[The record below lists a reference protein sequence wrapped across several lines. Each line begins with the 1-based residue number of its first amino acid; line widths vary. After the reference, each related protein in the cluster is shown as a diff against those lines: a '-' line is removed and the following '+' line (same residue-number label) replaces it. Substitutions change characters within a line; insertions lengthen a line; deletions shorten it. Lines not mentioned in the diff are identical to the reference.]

1 MTQANPHAL
10 HSELLVALL
19 DGKWSAARRLAD
31 DLCLMARDNGGS
43 LPPQCS
49 VDAARWEDAPTVV
62 TDRLELVDS
71 LAGL

>member
-1 MTQANPHAL
+1 MTHANPLAL

-19 DGKWSAARRLAD
+19 DDKWGEARRLAD
-31 DLCLMARDNGGS
+31 DLCYLGRELGS

-71 LAGL
+71 YSGF